1 MDEEVMCLKGEVNEK
16 HVNLDPEDG
25 TRVTTSTTPPT
36 SCLFT
41 DTSFDLLQ
49 STDKLTM
56 NQVNLDLSTHLTGII
71 GILTQ
76 IPATFLCSPMGCAKL
91 TRSTQLV
98 NGDCVI
104 RCVMAYSHCCC
115 DAMEKNQLM
124 SSQWVIM
131 KTNMRYW
138 VLTLG

>member
-1 MDEEVMCLKGEVNEK
+1 MDEQVMCLKAEVNEK

-25 TRVTTSTTPPT
+25 TRVTTSKLHPQAAFFP
-36 SCLFT
+36 

-76 IPATFLCSPMGCAKL
+76 IPGTFLCSPMGCAKL
-91 TRSTQLV
+91 TRNTQLV
-98 NGDCVI
+98 NADCLTS
-104 RCVMAYSHCCC
+104 CVMVYIHC
-115 DAMEKNQLM
+115 DAMKKNQLM
-124 SSQWVIM
+124 FSRKQKVI
-131 KTNMRYW
+131 T
-138 VLTLG
+138 